1 MAKSREIIQ
10 LHMGQAGVQMASAC
24 WELYCLEH
32 GIYPD
37 GRFCDCT
44 MNNDCSAFFSC
55 DGQSRCVPRVVMMD
69 LEPSVIDEIRIGA
82 YRHLFHP
89 STLITGKEDASSNF
103 ARGHYSLGRT
113 MIDVVMDR
121 VRKVVEGCSTVQ
133 GFMIFHSLGGGTG
146 SGFGTLV
153 LEKLLDDY
161 GKTSKIEFN
170 IFPSP
175 RVSPIIVEPYNA
187 VLSSHAGMDYSDCSF
202 LLDNEAI
209 YDVCDRSLNV
219 SEPTYTNLNRLIA
232 QIVSCITS
240 SLRFSGAINVDLL
253 EFQTNL
259 VPYPRIH
266 YPLITYAPLIPSRNA
281 KHEQMTT
288 AQITSDCFEPG
299 SQLVKCDPRMG
310 KYMSCCLLYR
320 GEVSPVDINR
330 SIQEL
335 KSKKAV
341 NFVDWCPTGFKIGIN
356 YQPPVAVPGGDLAKV
371 ERATCMLSNSTAVRS
386 AWERISLK
394 YGQMYK
400 RKAFFHHFLNEGME
414 VNDLSDAKENIL
426 TLISDYEE
434 VER

>member
-10 LHMGQAGVQMASAC
+10 LHVGQAGVQIASAC

-37 GRFCDCT
+37 GRFCDCST
-44 MNNDCSAFFSC
+44 YDDCSAFFSC
-55 DGQSRCVPRVVMMD
+55 DKKGRCVPRVVMVD
-69 LEPSVIDEIRIGA
+69 LEPSVIDEIRLGA

-103 ARGHYSLGRT
+103 ARGHFTLGRL
-113 MIDVVMDR
+113 MIDSVMDR
-121 VRKVVEGCSTVQ
+121 LRKVAEGCSTVQ

-146 SGFGTLV
+146 SGFGTLT
-153 LEKLLDDY
+153 LEKLFEDF
-161 GKTSKIEFN
+161 GKTTKIEFN

-175 RVSPIIVEPYNA
+175 RISPVIVEPYNA
-187 VLSSHAGMDYSDCSF
+187 VLSTHVGMDYSDCCF

-232 QIVSCITS
+232 QIVSCITA

-266 YPLITYAPLIPSRNA
+266 YPLVTYSPLIPYRNA
-281 KHEQMTT
+281 KHEQLTT
-288 AQITSDCFEPG
+288 SQITSECFEPG
-299 SQLVKCDPRMG
+299 SQLVKCDPRTG
-310 KYMSCCLLYR
+310 KYISCCMLYR
-320 GEVSPVDINR
+320 GDVSPVDINR

-335 KSKKAV
+335 KMKKAI

-356 YQPPVAVPGGDLAKV
+356 YQPPISVPGGDLAKV
-371 ERATCMLSNSTAVRS
+371 DRALCMLSNSTSVRS
-386 AWERISLK
+386 AWERIIRKFGLMFEK
-394 YGQMYK
+394 
-400 RKAFFHHFLNEGME
+400 KAFFHHFMDEGLE
-414 VNDLSDAKENIL
+414 ESDLIDARENVSA
-426 TLISDYEE
+426 LICDYEE